1 MASAAVTPLLFV
13 IRTSPYQHT
22 LAREAIDALLGSAAL
37 GAAVKVLFSGDA
49 VLHWLPDQAPPGG
62 QKNLGAMLK
71 ALPLYD
77 IDEVYV
83 DRDALTTRGLT
94 VDILPPGVSALDAA
108 ALRHLLSQPGQQLVS
123 F

>member
-1 MASAAVTPLLFV
+1 MTPLLFV

-22 LAREAIDALLGSAAL
+22 LAREAVDALLGSAAL
-37 GAAVKVLFSGDA
+37 GVAVSVLFSGDG
-49 VLHWLPDQAPPGG
+49 VLHWLSGQSPPGG
-62 QKNLGAMLK
+62 QKNLSAMLK

-83 DRDALTTRGLT
+83 DGDALAARGLNA
-94 VDILPPGVSALDAA
+94 DILPPGVTALDAGG
-108 ALRHLLSQPGQQLVS
+108 LRGLLSQPGQQLVS